1 MWQVLLAQYGS
12 DSDELFFVV
21 SEVHE
26 CADDQL
32 VRVHYAD
39 GDEEDSKPLSSMRL
53 VHLNSQELAAAEADG
68 IAPADV
74 LCQSRFQI
82 PSRDSLHPWLPG
94 I

>member
-1 MWQVLLAQYGS
+1 MLLAQYGS

-21 SEVHE
+21 SEVYE
-26 CADDQL
+26 CADDL
-32 VRVHYAD
+32 FGVHYTD

-53 VHLNSQELAAAEADG
+53 VHLNPQELAAAEADG